1 MGQGLVIS
9 IRKDGEELAN
19 AYYHRAGYTEDA
31 MELVSKC
38 LVGYEDY
45 HNQVKGSDPMLQA
58 FYMLSA
64 SGAGFIDGFREE
76 ERAIAK
82 KMYPTFGFNVA
93 DKNQGWISISK
104 EEREKALIIDDVYA
118 DVEIDIDRGIIDF
131 SLACDYYGDSPI
143 PAKIAG
149 VDLENIPVL
158 DYDLNAIAFA
168 DWDSFCDDLGMIHG
182 FFLDRTDCYYETIE

>member
-1 MGQGLVIS
+1 MGQRLVIS

-19 AYYHRAGYTEDA
+19 AYHHWAGYTEDT

-64 SGAGFIDGFREE
+64 SGAGFTDGFCEE

-82 KMYPTFGFNVA
+82 EMYPTMAFNVA
-93 DKNQGWISISK
+93 DRNQGLISISK
-104 EEREKALIIDDVYA
+104 EEKEKAINISDAY
-118 DVEIDIDRGIIDF
+118 VEIDIDRGIVDF
-131 SLACDYYGDSPI
+131 SLACDNYGDNPD
-143 PAKIAG
+143 G
-149 VDLENIPVL
+149 VKRDGGDLENIPVL

-168 DWDSFCDDLGMIHG
+168 DWDSFCDDLGMVHG